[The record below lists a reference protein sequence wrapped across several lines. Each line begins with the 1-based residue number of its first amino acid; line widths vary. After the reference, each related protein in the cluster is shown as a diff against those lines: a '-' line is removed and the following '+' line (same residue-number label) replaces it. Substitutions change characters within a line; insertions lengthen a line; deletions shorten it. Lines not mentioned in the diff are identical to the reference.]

1 MLTASDIKSY
11 FPEHTV
17 LVLISVLKAK
27 RKSPKRNVKLSTVA
41 YIYREMCKEY
51 NLEIIHRQTR
61 APLKILDLAGLIKIR
76 TNKEGITSI
85 VAIGYGENTSEII
98 ENILYN
104 DPDYAKYKDFI
115 RLRKALQVSGN
126 RTIVPVL
133 KLCRG
138 TVNFSSAS

>member
-11 FPEHTV
+11 CPEHTV

-27 RKSPKRNVKLSTVA
+27 RKSPKRNVKLLAVTH
-41 YIYREMCKEY
+41 IYREICREY
-51 NLEIIHRQTR
+51 NLEIIHRQVL

-85 VAIGYGENTSEII
+85 VAIGYGENTSEVM
-98 ENILYN
+98 ENILYD

-115 RLRKALQVSGN
+115 LA
-126 RTIVPVL
+126 
-133 KLCRG
+133 
-138 TVNFSSAS
+138 

>member
-11 FPEHTV
+11 CPEHTV

-27 RKSPKRNVKLSTVA
+27 RKSPKRNVKLLAVA
-41 YIYREMCKEY
+41 HIYHEICREY
-51 NLEIIHRQTR
+51 NLEIIHRQLL

-85 VAIGYGENTSEII
+85 VAIGYGENTSEVM

-104 DPDYAKYKDFI
+104 DPDYVKYKDF
-115 RLRKALQVSGN
+115 
-126 RTIVPVL
+126 VL
-133 KLCRG
+133 
-138 TVNFSSAS
+138 A

>member
-27 RKSPKRNVKLSTVA
+27 RKSPKRNVKLLAVA
-41 YIYREMCKEY
+41 HIYHEICREY
-51 NLEIIHRQTR
+51 NLEEIYRYRQVID
-61 APLKILDLAGLIKIR
+61 PLKILELSGIIRIR

-85 VAIGYGENTSEII
+85 VEIGYGENTSEVI
-98 ENILYN
+98 ENLLYN

-115 RLRKALQVSGN
+115 PA
-126 RTIVPVL
+126 
-133 KLCRG
+133 
-138 TVNFSSAS
+138 

>member
-1 MLTASDIKSY
+1 MLTANDIKSY

-27 RKSPKRNVKLSTVA
+27 RKSPKRNVKLYAVA
-41 YIYREMCKEY
+41 YMYHEICREY
-51 NLEIIHRQTR
+51 NLEIIHRQVL

-85 VAIGYGENTSEII
+85 VAIGYGENTSEVI

-115 RLRKALQVSGN
+115 PA
-126 RTIVPVL
+126 
-133 KLCRG
+133 
-138 TVNFSSAS
+138 